1 MNLKKAYPKHSPAPQ
16 RISDMILNGSQRG
29 GAYNLANHLLN
40 DQENDHVTVYELR
53 GTIARDL
60 HGALSESYAI
70 SKGTKCDQF
79 MFSLSINPPKN
90 QDASEQD
97 LLDAVERAE
106 KKMGLDNQP
115 RAIIFHEKEGRRHAH
130 VVWSRIKSSEMKAIN
145 LSHYKAKL
153 TSLSRQLFLDHG
165 WDLPNGLRHDGGKSP
180 LNFTLDEWQQAKRL
194 GLDPREIKQSF
205 HDASQISDNPTSFQH
220 ALEDKG
226 YFLAR
231 GDRRGFVALNIKGEV
246 FSVPRML
253 NMKTKEIRSK
263 LGDPD
268 ELRSVDETKAII
280 KDKVNDHIHSYIDQV
295 DAKHKQ
301 DFEPLNTRKL
311 EMRVHHRQERVI
323 LKAKQKKRWKQETR
337 ERANRHSKGMR
348 GLWDR
353 VAGNYAKIKQENE
366 LEAWNALKHDQE
378 QRDHLVKSQMQDR
391 RTLQRDIDKL
401 RRKHT
406 QNRAILARDIAQTIR
421 MSEHNARM
429 QTQERQRSI
438 DQNYRGPSL

>member
-1 MNLKKAYPKHSPAPQ
+1 
-16 RISDMILNGSQRG
+16 MILNGSQRG
-29 GAYNLANHLLN
+29 GAYNLADHLMN
-40 DQENDHVTVYELR
+40 DKENDHVTLFEVR
-53 GTIARDL
+53 GFIARDL
-60 HGALSESYAI
+60 RGALSEAYAI

-79 MFSLSINPPKN
+79 MFSLSINPPKD

-97 LLDAVERAE
+97 LVDAVERAE
-106 KKMGLDNQP
+106 KKLGLDDQP
-115 RAIIFHEKEGRRHAH
+115 RSIVFHEKEGRRHAH
-130 VVWSRIKSSEMKAIN
+130 VVWSRIKASEMKAIN
-145 LSHYKAKL
+145 LSHYKSKL

-205 HDASQISDNPTSFQH
+205 HDAWQISDNTSSFQH

-253 NMKTKEIRSK
+253 NMKTKDVRSK

-268 ELRSVDETKAII
+268 ELRSVDETKSII
-280 KDKVNDHIHSYIDQV
+280 KDKVNDHICSYIDQV

-301 DFEPLNTRKL
+301 DFEPLNQRKL
-311 EMRVHHRQERVI
+311 DMRHRHRQERQI
-323 LKAKQKKRWKQETR
+323 LKTKQKERWQQETR
-337 ERANRHSKGMR
+337 DRANKHTRGMR

-353 VAGNYAKIKQENE
+353 VSGNYAKIKRENE
-366 LEAWNALKHDQE
+366 TEAWNALKRDQD
-378 QRDHLVKSQMQDR
+378 QRDDLVKAQMQDR
-391 RTLQRDIDKL
+391 RALQKDIDKL

-406 QNRAILARDIAQTIR
+406 QNRIILARDIAQTIR
-421 MSEHNARM
+421 MSD
-429 QTQERQRSI
+429 QTERIQSHERQRSI
-438 DQNYRGPSL
+438 ERMQHPRV

>member
-1 MNLKKAYPKHSPAPQ
+1 
-16 RISDMILNGSQRG
+16 MILNGSQRG
-29 GAYNLANHLLN
+29 GASNLADHLMN
-40 DQENDHVTVYELR
+40 DRENDHVTLYEVR
-53 GTIARDL
+53 GTVARDL
-60 HGALSESYAI
+60 SGALSEAYAI

-79 MFSLSINPPKN
+79 MFSLSINPPRD

-106 KKMGLDNQP
+106 KKIGLDNQP

-130 VVWSRIKSSEMKAIN
+130 VVWSRIKASEMKAIN
-145 LSHYKAKL
+145 LSHYKTKL

-205 HDASQISDNPTSFQH
+205 HDAWQISDNPTSFQH

-253 NMKTKEIRSK
+253 NMKTKDVRGK

-268 ELRSVDETKAII
+268 ELRSVDETKDII
-280 KDKVNDHIHSYIDQV
+280 KDKVTDHIHSYVDQV

-311 EMRVHHRQERVI
+311 EMRAHHRQERITLRV
-323 LKAKQKKRWKQETR
+323 KQKQRWQNEAR
-337 ERANRHSKGMR
+337 DRANKHNKGMR

-353 VAGNYAKIKQENE
+353 VSGNYTQIKRENE
-366 LEAWNALKHDQE
+366 KEAWGALKRDQD
-378 QRDHLVKSQMQDR
+378 QRDNLVKAQMQDR
-391 RTLQRDIDKL
+391 RDLQRDIDKL

-406 QNRAILARDIAQTIR
+406 QNRAILTRDIAQTIR
-421 MSEHNARM
+421 MSEQTERM
-429 QTQERQRSI
+429 QSQEHQRQQI
-438 DQNYRGPSL
+438 NQQSLRISR